1 MRSRVNGFPYRP
13 ARHHA
18 KLAVNCA
25 MTLAGVLFGTKVYQA
40 ERGLLGK
47 EAGSPEPLARK

>member
-40 ERGLLGK
+40 GRGLLGK
-47 EAGSPEPLARK
+47 EAASPEPLARK